1 MADITMPKMGFDMTE
16 GTIVRWLKKVGDF
29 VNKGEAVAE
38 IETDKVTIEIESFV
52 SGTLSEI
59 VSPAGSR
66 TAVGGVI
73 ARTSDGAGA
82 PVAAPVA
89 AVAPAAAAAA
99 PVATPV
105 AAVTH
110 AAAPVAA
117 GATGDVKHSP
127 LAKRMAREQGLDLG
141 TTHGIGPHGRIGR
154 EDLPSA
160 MAGQPSGVAAPG
172 GAGPAVEQARALG

>member
-1 MADITMPKMGFDMTE
+1 MAEITMPKMGFDMTE

-73 ARTSDGAGA
+73 ARTSDGAVATQTAPTAA
-82 PVAAPVA
+82 PVAAVAPTAAPVAPVA
-89 AVAPAAAAAA
+89 AVAPAAA
-99 PVATPV
+99 PV
-105 AAVTH
+105 AAV
-110 AAAPVAA
+110 AA
-117 GATGDVKHSP
+117 GDVKASP
-127 LAKRMAREQGLDLG
+127 IAKRMAREHGLDLG
-141 TTHGIGPHGRIGR
+141 GGL
-154 EDLPSA
+154 D
-160 MAGQPSGVAAPG
+160 
-172 GAGPAVEQARALG
+172 GAGSVILVDVGLLWTSKSPRS

>member
-89 AVAPAAAAAA
+89 AVAPAAAAHLVGTA
-99 PVATPV
+99 PPIHEAGGRGHHTAQQPELLLQGSKELLPQG
-105 AAVTH
+105 AWQKQGWLQLTH
-110 AAAPVAA
+110 TMPA
-117 GATGDVKHSP
+117 GV
-127 LAKRMAREQGLDLG
+127 
-141 TTHGIGPHGRIGR
+141 I
-154 EDLPSA
+154 
-160 MAGQPSGVAAPG
+160 
-172 GAGPAVEQARALG
+172 

>member
-66 TAVGGVI
+66 TPVGGVI

-82 PVAAPVA
+82 THAAPVVAAAPVASVAAPVAPVAAPVAPVAAPVA
-89 AVAPAAAAAA
+89 AVAA
-99 PVATPV
+99 
-105 AAVTH
+105 
-110 AAAPVAA
+110 
-117 GATGDVKHSP
+117 GDVKASP
-127 LAKRMAREQGLDLG
+127 IAKRRPVNTVSTSVPSTVVAPKVVSCV
-141 TTHGIGPHGRIGR
+141 TTS
-154 EDLPSA
+154 LPPW
-160 MAGQPSGVAAPG
+160 Q
-172 GAGPAVEQARALG
+172 AVLQVWPPLWRPPPL